1 MNTPGILRSVPRGK
15 SAAGGPSGDHDI
27 LAGCRQGD
35 RAAWRALYDRYS
47 AIVYRFL
54 AAFGVPPEEREDACQ
69 EVFVAVY
76 RSLAHFRGEA
86 RLSTW
91 IYRIAAR
98 HSARAGRRRRV
109 RSLLSNLLL
118 REPPPPPVAPIP
130 RRRANGCA
138 CSTSWSASCR
148 RRRGSCWCCSRS
160 KGCRSRRSRKIA
172 ECPENTAWSRLH
184 YARAELMAMARKRAQ
199 VTERDVSQRS
209 WPTGTIR
216 SPSSCGARSTR
227 RSCVVRTT

>member
-15 SAAGGPSGDHDI
+15 SSASGPSGDLDI

-35 RAAWRALYDRYS
+35 RTAWRALYDRYS

-76 RSLAHFRGEA
+76 RSLAHFRGDA

-118 REPPPPPVAPIP
+118 REPPPPPAPDPSEKSERLRVLDELVSKLSPKKKLVLVLFEIEGLPIEEVA
-130 RRRANGCA
+130 
-138 CSTSWSASCR
+138 
-148 RRRGSCWCCSRS
+148 
-160 KGCRSRRSRKIA
+160 KIA

-184 YARAELMAMARKRAQ
+184 YARAELMAMARKRAR
-199 VTERDVSQRS
+199 V
-209 WPTGTIR
+209 
-216 SPSSCGARSTR
+216 GAET
-227 RSCVVRTT
+227 

>member
-1 MNTPGILRSVPRGK
+1 MRSVPRGK
-15 SAAGGPSGDHDI
+15 STAGPSGDHDI
-27 LAGCRQGD
+27 LTGCRQGD

-76 RSLAHFRGEA
+76 RSLAHFRGDA

-109 RSLLSNLLL
+109 RALLSNLLL
-118 REPPPPPVAPIP
+118 REPPPPPSPDPSEKSERLRVLDELVGKLSPKKKLVLVLFEIEGLPIEEVA
-130 RRRANGCA
+130 
-138 CSTSWSASCR
+138 
-148 RRRGSCWCCSRS
+148 
-160 KGCRSRRSRKIA
+160 KIA

-184 YARAELMAMARKRAQ
+184 YARAELMAMARKRAG
-199 VTERDVSQRS
+199 VRS
-209 WPTGTIR
+209 ET
-216 SPSSCGARSTR
+216 
-227 RSCVVRTT
+227 